1 MGKYGDVAELAVEI
15 CRQKR
20 TSPPEAWAEAAEA
33 IFPLSESSQKKG
45 CPKGAFLGLA
55 AAGLIRGVPSGD
67 YGRGSSGKNASY
79 AVAAAEIIRKDGAA
93 SSRGTDALWLM
104 SLEKVGAEMD
114 KKPNSQME
122 VVLALHEL
130 GVLL

>member
-15 CRQKR
+15 CTEKLL
-20 TSPPEAWAEAAEA
+20 PPPVAWARAAEA
-33 IFPLSESSQKKG
+33 IFPLSETSQKKG

-55 AAGLIRGVPSGD
+55 GAGLIRGVPSGD
-67 YGRGSSGKNASY
+67 YGRGSSGKNALY

-93 SSRGTDALWLM
+93 SARGADALWLM

-114 KKPNSQME
+114 KRPNSQME
-122 VVLALHEL
+122 VVLTLYNL
-130 GVLL
+130 GLLI